1 MSPEYAVMQWKNW
14 SGRQRPSLE
23 SLIFVRSEADASA
36 VVSHCAQ
43 AGKTI
48 RVAGAG
54 HSHAPLVTNDSVI
67 VDSSGL
73 AGLLEVD
80 KQGQEAWVRAGSSIY
95 SLGGQLHD
103 HGLALKNQ
111 GDIDRQLLGG
121 AIATGTHG
129 TGRNLQNISASVT
142 GLHII
147 LANGEQVE
155 CSKRDLPELFSI
167 ARLSVGSAGLIT
179 RIKMKLQ
186 ESVVLREQ
194 VHAASYIDTFDQI
207 TTLVAENDRFEFF
220 WYPGTDEAN
229 IKIINPVATDPE
241 YPLAKEGGR
250 VAWSYEVLPNH
261 RPHLH
266 TEMEYSVPAANG
278 PACFA
283 EIRQLI
289 HRHFPNV
296 QWPVEYRTVAADDI
310 WLSMASDRDTVTISV
325 HQDIKLDEEPYY
337 RACEEVFLAYGGR
350 PHWGK
355 VNYLNGD
362 DFAQIYPRWHDW
374 WRVRDKYDPGGAFLN
389 DYARGLR
396 PR

>member
-1 MSPEYAVMQWKNW
+1 MQWKNW
-14 SGRQRPSLE
+14 SGRQQASLE
-23 SLIFVRSEADASA
+23 SLVFVRSEADAAA
-36 VVSHCAQ
+36 VVSQSAQ

-54 HSHAPLVTNDSVI
+54 HSHAPLVTNDSII

-73 AGLLEVD
+73 AGILDVD
-80 KQGQEAWVRAGSSIY
+80 RQAQEAWVRAGSSIY

-103 HGLALKNQ
+103 YGLALRNQ

-129 TGRNLQNISASVT
+129 TGRNLQNLSASVT
-142 GLHII
+142 GLQII
-147 LANGEQVE
+147 LATGEQVE
-155 CSKRDLPELFSI
+155 CSKTERPELFEI

-179 RIKMKLQ
+179 RIRMKLQ
-186 ESVVLREQ
+186 ESTVLSEQ
-194 VHAASYIDTFDQI
+194 LRVASYDDTIDQI
-207 TTLVAENDRFEFF
+207 PELVAKNDRFEFF

-229 IKIINPVATDPE
+229 IKTINSVASEPE
-241 YPLAKEGGR
+241 YPLAQEGAR
-250 VAWSYEVLPNH
+250 VAWSFEVLPSH

-278 PACFA
+278 HECFA

-289 HRHFPNV
+289 HNRFPDV

-310 WLSMASDRDTVTISV
+310 WLSMASARDTVTISV
-325 HQDIKLDEEPYY
+325 HQDVRLDEEPYY

-355 VNYLNGD
+355 VNYLRGD
-362 DFAQIYPRWHDW
+362 DFARVYPRWHDW
-374 WRVRDKYDPGGAFLN
+374 WRVRDQHDPDGVFLN
-389 DYARGLR
+389 NYTRGLR
-396 PR
+396 PL

>member
-1 MSPEYAVMQWKNW
+1 MQWKNW
-14 SGRQRPSLE
+14 SGRQRASLE
-23 SLIFVRSEADASA
+23 SLVFVRSEADASA
-36 VVSHCAQ
+36 VVSQCAQ

-54 HSHAPLVTNDSVI
+54 HSHAPVVTNDSII

-73 AGLLEVD
+73 SGLLEVD
-80 KQGQEAWVRAGSSIY
+80 RQAREAWVRAGTSIY

-142 GLHII
+142 GLRII

-155 CSKRDLPELFSI
+155 CSNSELPELFNI

-179 RIKMKLQ
+179 RIRMKLE
-186 ESVVLREQ
+186 ESAVLSEQ
-194 VHAASYIDTFDQI
+194 IHVASYDDTINRI
-207 TTLVAENDRFEFF
+207 TALIAENDRFEFF
-220 WYPGTDEAN
+220 WYPGSDEAN
-229 IKIINPVATDPE
+229 IKTINPAATEPE
-241 YPLAKEGGR
+241 YPLAKEGAR

-289 HRHFPNV
+289 HRQFPDV

-362 DFAQIYPRWHDW
+362 DFARIYPRWHDW
-374 WRVRDKYDPGGAFLN
+374 WRVRDQYDPGGVFLN

-396 PR
+396 PSSL

>member
-1 MSPEYAVMQWKNW
+1 MQWKNW
-14 SGRQRPSLE
+14 SGRQLASME
-23 SLIFVRSEADASA
+23 SLVFVRSEADASA
-36 VVSHCAQ
+36 VVRQCAQ

-73 AGLLEVD
+73 AGLIEVD
-80 KQGQEAWVRAGSSIY
+80 QQAQEAWIKAGSSIY
-95 SLGGQLHD
+95 SLGGQLYD

-129 TGRNLQNISASVT
+129 TGRNFQNMSASVT
-142 GLHII
+142 GLQII
-147 LANGEQVE
+147 LASGEQVE
-155 CSKRDLPELFSI
+155 CSKNELPELFNV

-179 RIKMKLQ
+179 RIRMKLQ
-186 ESVVLREQ
+186 ESVVLSEHIY
-194 VHAASYIDTFDQI
+194 VASYDDTVDRI
-207 TTLVAENDRFEFF
+207 AGLSAENDRFEFF
-220 WYPGTDEAN
+220 WYPGSDEAN
-229 IKIINPVATDPE
+229 IKTINPAATEPE
-241 YPLAKEGGR
+241 YPLAEEGGR
-250 VAWSYEVLPNH
+250 VGWSYEVLPNH

-266 TEMEYSVPAANG
+266 TEMEYSVPAENG
-278 PACFA
+278 QACFA

-289 HRHFPNV
+289 HHRFPGV
-296 QWPVEYRTVAADDI
+296 RWPVEYRTVAADDI

-325 HQDIKLDEEPYY
+325 HQDIKLDEKPYY
-337 RACEEVFLAYGGR
+337 RACEEVFVAYGGR

-362 DFAQIYPRWHDW
+362 DFDRIYPRWQDW
-374 WRVRDKYDPGGAFLN
+374 WRVRDQYDPEGVFLN
-389 DYARGLR
+389 EYIRGLR
-396 PR
+396 PQ